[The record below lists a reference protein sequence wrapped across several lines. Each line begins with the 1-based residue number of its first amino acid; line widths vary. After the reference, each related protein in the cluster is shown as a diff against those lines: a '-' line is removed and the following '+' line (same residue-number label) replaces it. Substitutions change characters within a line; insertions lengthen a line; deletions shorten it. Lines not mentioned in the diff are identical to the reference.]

1 MQVLDHEPDNGT
13 NEQKLNSLNLI
24 LKSIS
29 AHELKNFNEIYSSI
43 SNNNNRISSITKS
56 TIRLTN
62 LTNNLTFA
70 ANKLITLEHSA
81 YRITNRTD
89 RYNQLANNW
98 LQQTGYG
105 YL

>member
-1 MQVLDHEPDNGT
+1 MHKDYNYWYCLLSN
-13 NEQKLNSLNLI
+13 NNWQK
-24 LKSIS
+24 
-29 AHELKNFNEIYSSI
+29 HTI
-43 SNNNNRISSITKS
+43 SNNNNRISSITQS

-81 YRITNRTD
+81 YRITNRTA
-89 RYNQLANNW
+89 RYNQLATNW